1 MSILDL
7 TSNAARPAA
16 AAVAV
21 AFFVIAA
28 FDVYWALGGSWG
40 LRAHWGGGY
49 DELPV
54 GLRVA
59 DAVNAVVFVVG
70 MLVVLGRVQYWTL
83 PVPFAVFR
91 WGSWVF
97 VALLAIST
105 LVNFA
110 SSSNWERFLIAPVVL
125 VLVILCVIIARSTPT
140 VP

>member
-1 MSILDL
+1 MSFLVL
-7 TSNAARPAA
+7 TSNAAGPAA
-16 AAVAV
+16 AATAA
-21 AFFVIAA
+21 AFVVIAA
-28 FDVYWALGGSWG
+28 FEVYWALGGSWG

-70 MLVVLGRVQYWTL
+70 VFVVLGRVQYWTL
-83 PVPFAVFR
+83 SVPFAVFR

-97 VALLAIST
+97 VAILAVST

-110 SSSNWERFLIAPVVL
+110 SSSNWERFLIAPVAL
-125 VLVILCVIIARSTPT
+125 VLVILCLIIARSTQT